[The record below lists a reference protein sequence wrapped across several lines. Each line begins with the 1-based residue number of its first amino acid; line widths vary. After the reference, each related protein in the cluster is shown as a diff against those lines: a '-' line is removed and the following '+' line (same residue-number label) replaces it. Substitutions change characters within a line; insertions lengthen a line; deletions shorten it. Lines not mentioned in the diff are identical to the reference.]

1 MKLPNNYPIT
11 NTKLVIKALLISS
24 VICVSFAA
32 IHFLILGGTKL
43 FARINAEE
51 YLPVEWLVFEEEN
64 YDTITAKDSSLKE
77 VKRIY
82 FTDIDSSL
90 ASYDAKTCRRKK
102 AALESGDPVKY
113 FSKHKRLALYPI
125 RKTNSL
131 IKKHSYEIQLIDGD
145 ANEPQ
150 LLGAMV
156 SVNEEATTFAFEGKN
171 KGTNQLITIEKKYG
185 RYKYFR
191 FIHDGKIYTA
201 LPLRM
206 KTLSAKTFFYS
217 DLIDERQLRA

>member
-1 MKLPNNYPIT
+1 MKLPNKYSILNI
-11 NTKLVIKALLISS
+11 KLVIKALLISL
-24 VICVSFAA
+24 VVCVTFAA
-32 IHFLILGGTKL
+32 IHFVILGGVKL
-43 FARINAEE
+43 FTRINAEE

-64 YDTITAKDSSLKE
+64 YDTIINKDGSLKE
-77 VKRIY
+77 VKGVF
-82 FTDIDSSL
+82 FTNVDSSL
-90 ASYDAKTCRRKK
+90 ASYEQKLANEKK
-102 AALESGDPVKY
+102 AALESGDLAKY

-131 IKKHSYEIQLIDGD
+131 IITQSYEVQLIDGN
-145 ANEPQ
+145 AKKPQ

-156 SVNEEATTFAFEGKN
+156 SVNEETTTFAFQEKN
-171 KGTNQLITIEKKYG
+171 KETNQLITVGKKYG

-206 KTLSAKTFFYS
+206 KTLAARTFFYS
-217 DLIDERQLRA
+217 DLIDERQLRT